1 MTWWRFLFFSLG
13 APDKCRDTV
22 LKDGATA
29 PMHTLTTDNPH
40 TGVQFELLTLS
51 LHFVRVM

>member
-13 APDKCRDTV
+13 APDKFQDTV
-22 LKDGATA
+22 LKEGATA
-29 PMHTLTTDNPH
+29 SLHTLATDNPH
-40 TGVQFELLTLS
+40 TGVQSELLTLS